1 MEFALWILAD
11 SMSNLNHNIIHG
23 GHAVVVVSPLI
34 AIA

>member
-23 GHAVVVVSPLI
+23 GHAVVWLAP
-34 AIA
+34 